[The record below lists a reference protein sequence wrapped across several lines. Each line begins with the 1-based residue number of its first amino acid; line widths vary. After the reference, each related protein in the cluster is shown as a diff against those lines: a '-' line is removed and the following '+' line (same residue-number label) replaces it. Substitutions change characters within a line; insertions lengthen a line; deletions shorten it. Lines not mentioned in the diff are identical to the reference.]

1 MTKICLS
8 QVMKKLLSQIMQP
21 KRSTLR
27 GNSSKDFLTKDGL
40 VDSTGFADCIIGSGR
55 AKSGGNEKNI
65 VAVNEVILSQEDEPG
80 SHQTHREMWEAT
92 RISRSTVQHI
102 IKHDLNLRPFNT
114 EVTKNKT
121 EDEIFKKLTK
131 GKTLAENEDWRYEE

>member
-27 GNSSKDFLTKDGL
+27 GNSSGDFLTKDGL

-55 AKSGGNEKNI
+55 PKSGGNEKNI

-80 SHQTHREMWEAT
+80 SH
-92 RISRSTVQHI
+92 
-102 IKHDLNLRPFNT
+102 
-114 EVTKNKT
+114 
-121 EDEIFKKLTK
+121 
-131 GKTLAENEDWRYEE
+131 